1 LSGVDVVSAD
11 PNDWPMYNHD
21 PEGTRYNFAEHRLG
35 PETVG
40 DLQVK
45 WTYDTGPVAGTPA
58 VVNDR
63 VYAADANG
71 VVYALDRNGTLLWQ
85 TALDIGPTLTSVKVT
100 ASPLVTNRTVVI
112 GDLSG
117 RVHGLD
123 VDTGAVKWTVRPP
136 SPTLSGDYNPFATI
150 FGSPT
155 MVGHYVAI
163 GTASNEEI
171 AAGNPAYIPTFR
183 GSLVLLDPDNG
194 AIVWQTFTI
203 SDQESAA
210 GASGAAIW
218 STPTYDRSTNTIY
231 ATTGNNY
238 SEPATGTSDA
248 FIAFDATS
256 GAIKWVSQRTN
267 DDTWNFSFGDSSG
280 HLDFDFG
287 DSPQLY
293 RLGGHMVVSA
303 GQKSGFFHVLDA
315 ATGQELSAPIQLTPG
330 GTLGGLFA
338 DSAYASGVVYAN
350 GTDWPGVLL
359 GEPPNRGILTAVA
372 ADGSH
377 ELWHFDTPFSPDLSG
392 VAVANGVVYFQSTF
406 DGTLYALDAVTGAL
420 LKQLTTGGVTGG
432 PAISRGQI
440 YLGIGDAATPDRDPT
455 VPLGPGAIVALGLP
469 DDHGR
474 ASETHHGSSQAE
486 ALTTEPARPYAGDAA
501 ALRQAGTDAS
511 PIGSA
516 LVAVATP
523 MSHFQS
529 DDQSAGGV
537 TAKLRKAGWRPT
549 ERTMAGVV
557 RAPVTVSLETD
568 RRDAAGA
575 LSALLTP
582 DVDALWIG
590 RQFFGRRP
598 KR

>member
-1 LSGVDVVSAD
+1 LSGVDVVSGD

-21 PEGTRYNFAEHRLG
+21 PEGTRNNFAEHRLG

-40 DLQVK
+40 DLKVK
-45 WTYDTGPVAGTPA
+45 WTYETGPVAGTPA

-71 VVYALDRNGTLLWQ
+71 VVYALDRNGKLLWR
-85 TALDIGPTLTSVKVT
+85 TALDIGPTLSTVKVT
-100 ASPLVTNRTVVI
+100 DSALVTNRTVVI

-136 SPTLSGDYNPFATI
+136 SPTLAGDQNPFATVY
-150 FGSPT
+150 GSPT

-163 GTASNEEI
+163 GMSSDEEL
-171 AAGNPAYIPTFR
+171 AAANPSYTPTFR
-183 GSLVLLDPDNG
+183 GSLVLLDPASG

-218 STPTYDRSTNTIY
+218 STPTYDRATNTIFV
-231 ATTGNNY
+231 TTGNNY
-238 SEPATGTSDA
+238 TEPATGTSDA

-256 GAIKWVSQRTN
+256 GAIKWVSQRTE
-267 DDTWNFSFGDSSG
+267 DDTWNFSFGQSSD
-280 HLDFDFG
+280 HPDFDFG
-287 DSPQLY
+287 DSPQVY
-293 RLGGHMVVSA
+293 RLGGRMVVSA

-315 ATGQELSAPIQLTPG
+315 ATGKEVNSPIQLTPG
-330 GTLGGLFA
+330 GALGGLFA
-338 DSAYASGVVYAN
+338 DSAYANGVVYAN
-350 GTDWPGVLL
+350 GTDWPDVLL
-359 GEPPNRGILTAVA
+359 GEPPHRGILSAVA

-377 ELWHFDTPFSPDLSG
+377 ELWHFDTAFSPDFSG

-406 DGTLYALDAVTGAL
+406 DGTLYALDAVSGKL
-420 LKQLTTGGVTGG
+420 LKQVATGGVTSG

-440 YLGIGDAATPDRDPT
+440 DLGIGDAVTPDRDPT
-455 VPLGPGAIVALGLP
+455 VPLGHGAIVALGLP

-474 ASETHHGSSQAE
+474 GSESPHGSSKAK
-486 ALTTEPARPYAGDAA
+486 ALTTERARPYGGDAVA
-501 ALRQAGTDAS
+501 VRQAGTDVSA
-511 PIGSA
+511 IASA
-516 LVAVATP
+516 LVAASTP
-523 MSHFQS
+523 IYHLPS
-529 DDQSAGGV
+529 DEHNARAV
-537 TAKLRKAGWRPT
+537 TAKTRRAGWRPA

-557 RAPVTVSLETD
+557 RAPVTVSLGTD

-575 LSALLTP
+575 LSALLPP
-582 DVDALWIG
+582 DVDSVWIG
-590 RQFFGRRP
+590 GERFGRRT